1 MKVLFAADTSF
12 SYLESRPSGAVMEQT
27 AAYFKAAD
35 FSVINLENIFGKKE
49 EHTPI
54 LKAGPNLISDESSV
68 EVIDVLNPTVVGLA
82 NNHSRDFGEVPMLQT
97 REFLLQKGY
106 QVIGAGK
113 NLEEAYQPAIL
124 EKDGLKVAIIAACEN
139 EFGAADAKQAGTAG
153 YQLGMVTKAIFD
165 AKEAGAMPIVYFHGG
180 NEINPL
186 PSPRK
191 KELYRHFIDLGAAA
205 VIAMHTHCPQGYEYY
220 KEAPIIYSMGNFYF
234 PNRAGKDRL
243 KASWSVG
250 YMTLLEISAQ
260 GCKFELIPYSFDE
273 DYHTVMQGEKKQ
285 AFLDYIEEISAPIA
299 DDELLQQYFDSWS
312 MMMGPKYFGYLSDSF
327 DLEPP
332 MMARLKNSFSCEA
345 HNELLYNYIKIHFEG
360 RQEQA
365 KEKISQIEQWQNRI
379 I

>member
-1 MKVLFAADTSF
+1 MKILFAADTSF
-12 SYLESRPSGAVMEQT
+12 SYMEGAPAQNLMDQT
-27 AAYFKAAD
+27 AEYFKAAD
-35 FSVINLENIFGKKE
+35 FSVLNLENIFGDPAD
-49 EHTPI
+49 HTPI
-54 LKAGPNLISDESSV
+54 LKAGPNLISNESDAS
-68 EVIDVLNPTVVGLA
+68 VIDALRPSVVGLA
-82 NNHSRDFGEVPMLQT
+82 NNHGRDFGDAPLLAT
-97 REFLLQKGY
+97 KDLLLQKGY

-113 NLEEAYQPAIL
+113 NLEEAYQPALL

-165 AKEAGAMPIVYFHGG
+165 AKEQGALPIVYFHGG

-205 VIAMHTHCPQGYEYY
+205 VIAMHTHCPQGYEFYQGS
-220 KEAPIIYSMGNFYF
+220 PIIYSMGNFYF
-234 PNRAGKDRL
+234 PNRANKDRL
-243 KASWSVG
+243 KSSWHVG
-250 YMTLLEISAQ
+250 YMTMLEIAD
-260 GCKFELIPYSFDE
+260 GVCKAELIPYSFDE
-273 DYHTVMQGEKKQ
+273 DYHTPLQGEKKQ

-299 DDELLQQYFDSWS
+299 DDAELQQYFDAWS
-312 MMMGPKYFGYLSDSF
+312 MMMGPKYIGYLSNSL

-365 KEKISQIEQWQNRI
+365 KEKIPQIEQWQNRI

>member
-1 MKVLFAADTSF
+1 MKILFAADTSF
-12 SYLESRPSGAVMEQT
+12 SYLEKAPSAVVMEQT
-27 AAYFKAAD
+27 AQAFRAVD
-35 FSVINLENIFGKKE
+35 FSILNLENIFGKQQ

-54 LKAGPNLISDESSV
+54 LKAGPNLISEEASV
-68 EVIDVLNPTVVGLA
+68 EVIDALKPTVVGLA
-82 NNHSRDFGEVPMLQT
+82 NNHSRDFGEAPMLQT
-97 REFLLQKGY
+97 IDFLLKKGY

-113 NLEEAYQPAIL
+113 NLEEAYRPALL

-139 EFGAADAKQAGTAG
+139 EFGAAEANLAGTAG

-165 AKEAGAMPIVYFHGG
+165 AKEAGALPIVYFHGG

-234 PNRAGKDRL
+234 PNQGAKDRL
-243 KASWSVG
+243 KPTWHIG

-260 GCKFELIPYSFDE
+260 SCKAELLPYSFEE
-273 DYHTVMQGEKKQ
+273 DHHTLLQGEKKQ
-285 AFLDYIEEISAPIA
+285 AFLDYIAEISAPIA
-299 DDELLQQYFDSWS
+299 DDEELQRYFDGWT
-312 MMMGPKYFGYLSDSF
+312 MLMGPKYFGYLSNSF
-327 DLEPP
+327 DLEPS

-345 HNELLYNYIKIHFEG
+345 HNELIYNYIKIHFEG

-365 KEKISQIEQWQNRI
+365 KETMEQIAQWQNKKI
-379 I
+379 